1 MVDRTAILAEIE
13 ALRKG
18 RHNVHARQ
26 LISVAKGV
34 GRKEAKRGKHR
45 VFEMPGRPPLPIP
58 DHPRAM
64 AARTVM
70 SILEVLE
77 EDLGKETPINEG
89 NG

>member
-1 MVDRTAILAEIE
+1 MVGQAAIQAEIE

-26 LISVAKGV
+26 LMSVAKAV

-70 SILEVLE
+70 RILDVLE
-77 EDLGKETPINEG
+77 EDLGKDAWQ
-89 NG
+89 